1 MNSTKAAIAAGLLG
15 LALAVLAVRS
25 VVANEALR
33 RQFLVANPDGIPSD
47 PGLLRY
53 AESRGARGYAQ
64 HCADCHGADL
74 KGDRSRSVPDL
85 TDDDWLYGSGRIGEI
100 ERVVLYGIRSGDSK
114 AQNLASM
121 PAFATANPYPRYRI
135 EPLTPLEL
143 HDVTELLYSFQHPSE
158 VDAAAVLRGT
168 ALFHGKGYCFDCH
181 SDHAKGDSAIGAPNL
196 TDAIWLYGD
205 GSRTA
210 ISRSIGHGQGGVCPA
225 WHGRLAPET
234 IRAIAVYV
242 HAHESPAS

>member
-1 MNSTKAAIAAGLLG
+1 MASD
-15 LALAVLAVRS
+15 
-25 VVANEALR
+25 ALR
-33 RQFLVANPDGIPSD
+33 RQFLVADPDSIPSD
-47 PGLLRY
+47 PSLLRY
-53 AESRGARGYAQ
+53 AEGRGARGYTR
-64 HCADCHGADL
+64 HCATCHGADL

-100 ERVVLYGIRSGDSK
+100 ERVALYGIRSGDSK

-135 EPLTPLEL
+135 EPLTPQEL
-143 HDVTELLYSFQHPSE
+143 HDVTELLYSFQHPNQ
-158 VDAAAVLRGT
+158 VDAAAVQRGT
-168 ALFHGKGYCFDCH
+168 ALYHGKGYCFDCH

-196 TDAIWLYGD
+196 TDSIWLYGD

-210 ISRSIGHGQGGVCPA
+210 IAQSISHGQGGICPG

-242 HAHESPAS
+242 HAHEAPAS